1 MDQKTAV
8 REFVNELLSIRND
21 TEPVRDE
28 ESLMLSGRLQS
39 LDAVR
44 IVMFLEETFG
54 VNFGKVGFHPELI
67 DSVDSINALVTQAAA
82 EDANQ
87 RSRR

>member
-1 MDQKTAV
+1 MEQKTAI

-21 TEPVRDE
+21 TAPVRDDD
-28 ESLMLSGRLQS
+28 SLMLSGRLQS

-54 VNFGKVGFHPELI
+54 VNFGKIGFHPELI
-67 DSVDSINALVTQAAA
+67 DSLDSISALAAQAAV
-82 EDANQ
+82 ESSNRD
-87 RSRR
+87 SRR

>member
-67 DSVDSINALVTQAAA
+67 DSVDSINALVAQAAA

>member
-21 TEPVRDE
+21 TAPVRDDD
-28 ESLMLSGRLQS
+28 SLMLSGRLQS

-54 VNFGKVGFHPELI
+54 VNFGKIGFHPELI
-67 DSVDSINALVTQAAA
+67 DSLDSINALVDQAAV
-82 EDANQ
+82 ESAN
-87 RSRR
+87 RGSRR